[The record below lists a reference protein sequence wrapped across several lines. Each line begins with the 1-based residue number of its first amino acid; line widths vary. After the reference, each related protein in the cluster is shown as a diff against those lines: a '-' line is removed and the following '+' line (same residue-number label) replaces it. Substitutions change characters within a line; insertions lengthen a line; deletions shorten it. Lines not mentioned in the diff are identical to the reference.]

1 MNEDMRVVRVEG
13 DEVVLEPLELGKCE
27 TCPFNSACGVDP
39 EKSRIT
45 VKTDLKLVPG
55 DVVEV
60 KTPKAVATRLSFFVY
75 TLPLLI
81 FITLLV
87 TFKSLG
93 FSDELSFVFSI
104 IPVAIYYVF
113 LRGLDKKLA
122 EKYRP
127 KIVKVKRKFSVI

>member
-1 MNEDMRVVRVEG
+1 MNEDMRVVRVENG
-13 DEVVLEPLELGKCE
+13 RAVLEPLELGKCE

-45 VKTDLKLVPG
+45 VETTLKLAPG
-55 DVVEV
+55 DIVEV

-87 TFKSLG
+87 MFKSFG

-104 IPVAIYYVF
+104 IPVAVYYVF
-113 LRGLDKKLA
+113 LRGLDEKLA

-127 KIVKVKRKFSVI
+127 KIVKVKRSFSVV

>member
-1 MNEDMRVVRVEG
+1 MNEDMRVVKVES
-13 DEVVLEPLELGKCE
+13 DKAILEPLELGKCE

-39 EKSRIT
+39 EKNRIV
-45 VKTDLKLVPG
+45 VKTSIRLVPG

-87 TFKSLG
+87 ILKSFG
-93 FSDELSFVFSI
+93 FSDEFSFVLSI
-104 IPVAIYYVF
+104 IPVALYYVF
-113 LRGLDKKLA
+113 LKGLDKKLA
-122 EKYRP
+122 EKYSP
-127 KIVKVKRKFSVI
+127 KIVKVKRKFILD